1 MRMTLIVLIGLL
13 GCMNWQY
20 KVGHDGVAIDEWLE
34 ILWVMVL
41 VGANEYILWPYHFR
55 CGSHDSA
62 AVVGSLW
69 DEQVKLCCPDDWK
82 DLFSTP

>member
-1 MRMTLIVLIGLL
+1 MMV
-13 GCMNWQY
+13 
-20 KVGHDGVAIDEWLE
+20 
-34 ILWVMVL
+34 VM
-41 VGANEYILWPYHFR
+41 GANEYILWPYHFR

-69 DEQVKLCCPDDWK
+69 DEQVKLCCPDDLK

>member
-1 MRMTLIVLIGLL
+1 M
-13 GCMNWQY
+13 
-20 KVGHDGVAIDEWLE
+20 
-34 ILWVMVL
+34 MVL
-41 VGANEYILWPYHFR
+41 VGANEYILWPYHFK
-55 CGSHDSA
+55 CGSHDSV

>member
-1 MRMTLIVLIGLL
+1 M
-13 GCMNWQY
+13 
-20 KVGHDGVAIDEWLE
+20 
-34 ILWVMVL
+34 MVV

-69 DEQVKLCCPDDWK
+69 DEQVKLCCPDDLK
-82 DLFSTP
+82 DLFSTPKAQVEDSYLGCSNSVPAVN